1 MNKEFLLHTLTEKID
16 SGTWRPG
23 SRLPTERELAQRYE
37 VGRNTVRRV
46 LGNLESRGLI
56 VRHVGRGTFVAEELP
71 PAADGHLDATVVNP
85 EEMMEARLLIEPLL
99 ARLVVTRAS
108 IAELDDIR
116 ILVKRGGETRS
127 MAEFEQWDNKF
138 HRAIARASKNQYL
151 IGIVERMHRIRRS
164 DEWGA
169 LRRRGLTDDR
179 RRAYQAEHEQIC
191 EALCARDAERARQA
205 IVEHIAHVKSNL
217 LVE

>member
-1 MNKEFLLHTLTEKID
+1 MSADLLLHALQKKID
-16 SGTWRPG
+16 SGGWQPG
-23 SRLPTERELAQRYE
+23 ARLPTERELARHYG

-56 VRHVGRGTFVAEELP
+56 VRHVGRGTFVADDL
-71 PAADGHLDATVVNP
+71 ASDARQGTDASVVNP

-99 ARLVVTRAS
+99 ARLVVARAS
-108 IAELDDIR
+108 IMELDAIR
-116 ILVKRGGETRS
+116 TLVMRGSEARS

-151 IGIVERMHRIRRS
+151 IGIIEGMHRIRRS

-179 RRAYQAEHEQIC
+179 RRAYQKEHEKIID
-191 EALCARDAERARQA
+191 ALCARDAERARQA
-205 IVEHIAHVKSNL
+205 IVDHLSHVQSNL

>member
-1 MNKEFLLHTLTEKID
+1 MSADLLLHALQKKID
-16 SGTWRPG
+16 SGGWQPG
-23 SRLPTERELAQRYE
+23 AKLPTERELASRYG

-56 VRHVGRGTFVAEELP
+56 VRHVGRGTFVADDLSGD
-71 PAADGHLDATVVNP
+71 ARQGTDATVVNP

-99 ARLVVTRAS
+99 ARLVVARAS
-108 IAELDDIR
+108 IAELDTIR
-116 ILVKRGGETRS
+116 TLVMRGGEARS
-127 MAEFEQWDNKF
+127 MSEFEQWDNKF

-151 IGIVERMHRIRRS
+151 IGIIEGMHRIRRS

-179 RRAYQAEHEQIC
+179 RRAYQKEHEKIID
-191 EALCARDAERARQA
+191 ALCARDAERARQA
-205 IVEHIAHVKSNL
+205 IVDHLSHVQSNL